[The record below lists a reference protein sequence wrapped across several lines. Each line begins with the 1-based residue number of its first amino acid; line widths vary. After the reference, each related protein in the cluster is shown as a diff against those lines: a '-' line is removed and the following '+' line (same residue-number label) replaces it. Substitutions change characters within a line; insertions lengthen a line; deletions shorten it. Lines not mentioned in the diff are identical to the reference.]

1 MQIVQK
7 LCILHEEKEK
17 SEKNEN
23 EYDEGLDHEE
33 HLKSWHSS
41 HPTSKDNICAKL
53 LLFGIFLA
61 GLFLNSMKLFSLLP
75 NNVSGFKNTK
85 KGDFLNGFQTPCII
99 AHKIRYQNNFL

>member
-41 HPTSKDNICAKL
+41 H
-53 LLFGIFLA
+53 
-61 GLFLNSMKLFSLLP
+61 
-75 NNVSGFKNTK
+75 
-85 KGDFLNGFQTPCII
+85 QQ
-99 AHKIRYQNNFL
+99 R